1 MKRMNR
7 FFLLVFCACFFNI
20 QINAQSE
27 KAVEGGADIRIA
39 KALNQDKTEYE
50 VANDGMYKVVFK
62 TTGKRTQSA
71 LIDSQTVKIFG
82 LEMRLVFSFA
92 QIGGNFPA
100 PAVSQFLLEENL
112 ENFPNIWAI
121 QKDKDGK
128 FSITNLVYVPADS
141 DGKTLS
147 IALSNVMI
155 AADKLEERLTKTDK
169 F

>member
-1 MKRMNR
+1 MKQMNKL
-7 FFLLVFCACFFNI
+7 FLLVFCACFFSI

-27 KAVEGGADIRIA
+27 KVAEGGTDVRVA

-50 VANDGMYKVVFK
+50 VGNDGMYKVAFK

-71 LIDSQTVKIFG
+71 LIDSETVKIFG

-92 QIGGNFPA
+92 QIGGNLPT
-100 PAVSQFLLEENL
+100 PTVSKFLLEENL

-128 FSITNLVYVPADS
+128 FSIANLVYVPADT
-141 DGKTLS
+141 DGKTLN
-147 IALSNVMI
+147 IALSSVMI